1 MVAIFVLAGFISIL
15 LLDLLV
21 LKIQG
26 KVHPAFEPSAPIYDA
41 VPSFSTGISL
51 PSNLFLSKGHTWLKK
66 DNAGLIEIGID
77 SFASSALGSLS
88 ITKAAE
94 QGSKIKRG
102 DVLFVGNYGTE
113 SVEFLSPIN
122 GKVKNINRNII
133 GNKISSPYQ
142 TWGIKIDSN
151 DMNKKGNHFFAGNEA
166 IDWIKSESQKLKNF
180 LEPNTRNVELVGE
193 TMFDGGALSEN
204 DSIAP
209 ANKFASENIFAPE
222 SNFVS
227 AKKFSPTNSFAP
239 TNNIVNEFKKEFLS
253 LE

>member
-21 LKIQG
+21 LKLQG
-26 KVHPAFEPSAPIYDA
+26 KVHPAFEAPSPIYEA
-41 VPSFSTGISL
+41 VPSLESGTVL

-66 DNAGLIEIGID
+66 NSEGLIEIGID

-102 DVLFVGNYGTE
+102 DILFVGNYGTE
-113 SVEFLSPIN
+113 SVEFLSPIS
-122 GKVKNINRNII
+122 GKIKNINRNII

-142 TWGIKIDSN
+142 TWGIQIDSN
-151 DMNKKGNHFFAGNEA
+151 DMNKKGNHFFAGKEA
-166 IDWIKSESQKLKNF
+166 IDWLKTESQKLKNF
-180 LEPNTRNVELVGE
+180 LEPNMANVELVGE
-193 TMFDGGALSEN
+193 TMFDGGASSDTN
-204 DSIAP
+204 S
-209 ANKFASENIFAPE
+209 FAP
-222 SNFVS
+222 SNSLDVENNFAS

>member
-21 LKIQG
+21 LKLQG
-26 KVHPAFEPSAPIYDA
+26 KVHPAFEAPSPIYEA
-41 VPSFSTGISL
+41 VPSLESGTAL

-66 DNAGLIEIGID
+66 NSEGLIEIGID

-102 DVLFVGNYGTE
+102 DILFVGNYGTE
-113 SVEFLSPIN
+113 SVEFLSPIS
-122 GKVKNINRNII
+122 GKIKNINRNII

-142 TWGIKIDSN
+142 TWGIQIDSN
-151 DMNKKGNHFFAGNEA
+151 DMNKKGNHFFAGKEA
-166 IDWIKSESQKLKNF
+166 IDWLKTESQKLKNI
-180 LEPNTRNVELVGE
+180 LEPNFHNVELVGQ
-193 TMFDGGALSEN
+193 TMFDGGTSSDTN
-204 DSIAP
+204 S
-209 ANKFASENIFAPE
+209 FAP
-222 SNFVS
+222 SNSLDVENNFAS

>member
-21 LKIQG
+21 LKLQG
-26 KVHPAFEPSAPIYDA
+26 KVHPAFEAPSPIYEA
-41 VPSFSTGISL
+41 VPSLESGTVL

-66 DNAGLIEIGID
+66 NSEGLIEIGID

-113 SVEFLSPIN
+113 SVEFLSPIS
-122 GKVKNINRNII
+122 GKIKNINRNII

-142 TWGIKIDSN
+142 TWGIQIDSN
-151 DMNKKGNHFFAGNEA
+151 DMNKKGNHFFAGKEA
-166 IDWIKSESQKLKNF
+166 IDWLKTESQKLKNF
-180 LEPNTRNVELVGE
+180 LEPNMANVELVGE
-193 TMFDGGALSEN
+193 TMFDGGASSDTN
-204 DSIAP
+204 S
-209 ANKFASENIFAPE
+209 FAP
-222 SNFVS
+222 SNSLDVENNFAS

>member
-21 LKIQG
+21 LKLQG
-26 KVHPAFEPSAPIYDA
+26 KVHPAFEAPSPIYEA
-41 VPSFSTGISL
+41 VPSLESGTAL

-66 DNAGLIEIGID
+66 NSEGLIEIGID

-113 SVEFLSPIN
+113 SVEFLSPIS
-122 GKVKNINRNII
+122 GKIKNINRNII

-142 TWGIKIDSN
+142 TWGIQIDSN
-151 DMNKKGNHFFAGNEA
+151 DMNKKGNHFFAGKEA
-166 IDWIKSESQKLKNF
+166 IDWLKTESQKLKNF
-180 LEPNTRNVELVGE
+180 LEPNMANVELVGE
-193 TMFDGGALSEN
+193 TMFDGGASSDTN
-204 DSIAP
+204 S
-209 ANKFASENIFAPE
+209 FAP
-222 SNFVS
+222 SNSLDVENNFAS

>member
-21 LKIQG
+21 LKLQG
-26 KVHPAFEPSAPIYDA
+26 KVHPAFEAPSPIYEA
-41 VPSFSTGISL
+41 VPSLESGTAL

-66 DNAGLIEIGID
+66 NSEGLIEIGID

-113 SVEFLSPIN
+113 SVEFLSPIS
-122 GKVKNINRNII
+122 GKIKNINRNII

-142 TWGIKIDSN
+142 TWGIQIDSN
-151 DMNKKGNHFFAGNEA
+151 DMNKKGNHFFAGKEA
-166 IDWIKSESQKLKNF
+166 IDWLKTESQKLKNI
-180 LEPNTRNVELVGE
+180 LEPNMANVELVGE
-193 TMFDGGALSEN
+193 TMFDGGASSDTN
-204 DSIAP
+204 S
-209 ANKFASENIFAPE
+209 FAP
-222 SNFVS
+222 SNSLDVENNFAS